1 MYHFDFLHVPPNVK
15 VASSKSMDD
24 RNGGI
29 LPIYVEGAYS
39 SLDEAA
45 IRDLGNP
52 GWQIYGYGGSSP
64 FGGLWQGKQIS
75 LRLIY
80 GFKGFWKHDFIDTR
94 FQYESNKGDHIFLS
108 KFHFPSGY
116 NWRSFSSGWQGRLRY
131 KLPLV
136 YPDWS
141 APFGL
146 TYLKRIRGNIFGHLA
161 SVDSQRTMI
170 SVGAGITFD
179 LGGFFDLR
187 LPMPI
192 TFNYYYQPNTGQ
204 GGVQLVFE

>member
-52 GWQIYGYGGSSP
+52 GWQIYGYGGGSP
-64 FGGLWQGKQIS
+64 FGGLWQGQQIS

-116 NWRSFSSGWQGRLRY
+116 TWRSFSSGWQGRLRY

-146 TYLKRIRGNIFGHLA
+146 TYLKRIRGNIFGHVA